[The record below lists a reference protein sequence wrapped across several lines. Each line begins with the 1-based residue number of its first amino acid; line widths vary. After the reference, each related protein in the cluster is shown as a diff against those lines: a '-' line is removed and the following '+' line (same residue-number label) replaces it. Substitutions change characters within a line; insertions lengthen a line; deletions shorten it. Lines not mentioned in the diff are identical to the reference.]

1 MRVKICSSC
10 KAKFQCEENTSCW
23 CYELPHVSI
32 DKKKYDE
39 EDCICPKCLEVKIRN
54 NRTLS

>member
-54 NRTLS
+54 NDL